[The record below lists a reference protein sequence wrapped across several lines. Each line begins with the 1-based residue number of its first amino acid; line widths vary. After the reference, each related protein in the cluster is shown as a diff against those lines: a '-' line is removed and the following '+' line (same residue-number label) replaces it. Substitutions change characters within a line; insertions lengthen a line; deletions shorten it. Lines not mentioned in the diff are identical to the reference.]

1 MKRRK
6 KIRIVL
12 FASVLVISL
21 TAWGILSTVTA
32 HKYKTLAE
40 LNNQKALTQMCEY
53 MDTIETALIKSIYS
67 SSAEM
72 LSSLS
77 SELSRSCSGA
87 KESLAALSSGETEL
101 FNTYRFLSQVGDYTA
116 YINKKTAAG
125 EEITAEERQTLK
137 TLSVYAAELS
147 LKFEH
152 MASLLSAD
160 YFTFEEIKNQMKSAD
175 SGSESMVSYLDSIS
189 DAEMSF
195 EDYPTLIYDGP
206 FSDNILTKESILLN
220 DCEEIT
226 IDEAKDIA
234 AEILGTEKKLLA
246 EERAADGRIEAYC
259 FRTDSQSISITKK
272 GGFPLEIMTGADVG
286 EVRLTMADAGE
297 KAAVFLNDSG
307 FPDMVSTYSAVND
320 GICTVNFA
328 FKQGS
333 FICYPDLIK
342 VSVSMNDGKILGF
355 NATDYIMNHHDRA
368 IPDFSVDPY
377 EAMEN
382 IAPGLTVRKISA
394 AVIPT
399 DSASERFTYEILCDA
414 EDGQDILIYK
424 DITTGEEADILIL
437 LYSDNGTLTK

>member
-6 KIRIVL
+6 KIRILL
-12 FASVLVISL
+12 FTGVLVISL
-21 TAWGILSTVTA
+21 TVWGILSTITA
-32 HKYKTLAE
+32 HKYKTLAD

-53 MDTIETALIKSIYS
+53 LDTIETSLIKSMYS
-67 SSAEM
+67 SSGEM
-72 LSSLS
+72 LGSLS
-77 SELSRSCSGA
+77 AELSRSCSGA
-87 KESLAALSSGETEL
+87 KESLSSLSSGETEL
-101 FNTYRFLSQVGDYTA
+101 FNTYKFLSQVGDYTA
-116 YINKKTAAG
+116 YINKKAAAG
-125 EEITAEERQTLK
+125 EEITAEERQTLRD
-137 TLSVYAAELS
+137 LSVYAAELS

-160 YFTFEEIKNQMKSAD
+160 YFTFDEIKSQLEYAD
-175 SGSESMVSYLDSIS
+175 SGSEAMVSYLDSIS

-206 FSDNILTKESILLN
+206 FSDNIFTRESVMLK
-220 DCEEIT
+220 DSEEIT

-234 AEILGTEKKLLA
+234 SSILGTQTKLLVEEIPA
-246 EERAADGRIEAYC
+246 EGRLEAYC
-259 FRTDSQSISITKK
+259 FRTDSLSISITKK
-272 GGFPLEIMTGADVG
+272 GGIPLEIISGEDVG
-286 EVRLTMADAGE
+286 EVRISMADAIGFAKE
-297 KAAVFLNDSG
+297 FLNNCG
-307 FPDMVSTYSAVND
+307 FSDMVSTYSAVND

-355 NATDYIMNHHDRA
+355 NATDYIMNHVKRTV
-368 IPDFSVDPY
+368 PDFSIDPY
-377 EAMEN
+377 EAMKSL
-382 IAPGLTVRKISA
+382 APGLTPKKISA

-399 DSASERFTYEILCDA
+399 KSSTEKFTYEILCDA